1 MKYLITESQ
10 LDKAIF
16 RYLNNQNFI
25 QIEKNNRIYFA
36 NSENDDYSQITYD
49 KNDKW
54 FSNNRNLVKEISS
67 FFSLQLSDSKQVVGR
82 WVENTLK
89 MRVTNAKQRYM
100 EKDGTVSDTLQMKP
114 TGPLIIGKRSNYLF

>member
-16 RYLNNQNFI
+16 RHLNNQNFI

-82 WVENTLK
+82 WVENTL
-89 MRVTNAKQRYM
+89 
-100 EKDGTVSDTLQMKP
+100 QMKVIHNEWYGTYAYTSLKIP
-114 TGPLIIGKRSNYLF
+114 N